1 MKVTPL
7 LVVVLFLFVSCQ
19 KSDKDD
25 ADRLIKVDSIFI
37 NDSHVPNN
45 RVINSIDFA
54 NIEIR
59 LKLSEEVDTNSF
71 TKEKLFITG
80 GVGTSYN
87 HKFASDKRNLI
98 IKPSE
103 NLQPLQSYRLLFDVG
118 SNLGGFFNESYSV
131 VFRTGIDSTPKFPL
145 ISDDELLT
153 LIQQQTFKYFWDYAH
168 PVSGLARERLGSG
181 ETVTSGGSGFGLMA
195 ILVGIERNFISR
207 AEGFGRLSKIVNF
220 LNNSSTEKFHG
231 AFPHW
236 LNGSTGK
243 AISFSQKDNGGDLVE
258 TGFLMQGLLA
268 VREYFREGSVEEQ
281 EMCITIDKLYENVEW
296 DWYRKNNENVL
307 YWHWSPNYNWEMNH
321 QIRGWHEALIV
332 YVLAAGSPTHP
343 VNAEVYNSGWA
354 RNGTYPM
361 VSNKTFFGIKLQLGS
376 DYGGPLFFSHYSF
389 LGLDPR
395 NLTDQYADYWQQ
407 NVSHTLINRA
417 YCVSNPK
424 VFTGYSEE
432 CWGLTASDIQNGYS
446 ASSPTNDLGV
456 IAPTAAISSIAYTPE
471 ESLKAI
477 RFFYYTIGD
486 KIWGDYGF
494 KDAFNLSTLW
504 FADSYL
510 AIDQGPIICMIENY
524 RSGMLWNLFMQN
536 ENVETGLSTLGFSY

>member
-7 LVVVLFLFVSCQ
+7 LVAVLFLFVSCQ
-19 KSDKDD
+19 KSDRDD
-25 ADRLIKVDSIFI
+25 DVILKVDSIFI
-37 NDSHVPNN
+37 NELFVPNN
-45 RVINSIDFA
+45 AVINSIDFA
-54 NIEIR
+54 DIEIR
-59 LKLSEEVDTNSF
+59 ISLSDQVDTNKF
-71 TKEKLFITG
+71 IKEKLFITG
-80 GVGTSYN
+80 GIGTSYT
-87 HKFASDKRNLI
+87 HKFTTDRIGLI
-98 IKPSE
+98 IKPLE
-103 NLQPLQSYRLLFDVG
+103 NAQALFSYRLLFDMG
-118 SNLGGFFNESYSV
+118 SNLGGFFNESYSI
-131 VFRTGIDSTPKFPL
+131 VFRTTIDTTPKYPL

-195 ILVGIERNFISR
+195 ILVGIERNFITR
-207 AEGFGRLSKIVNF
+207 QQGFQRLNKIVSF
-220 LNNSSTEKFHG
+220 LNNPDTEKFHG

-236 LNGSTGK
+236 MNGSSGK
-243 AISFSQKDNGGDLVE
+243 AIPFSQKDNGGDLVE
-258 TGFLMQGLLA
+258 TAFLMQGLLS
-268 VREYFREGSVEEQ
+268 VKEYFETGSADEQ
-281 EMCITIDKLYENVEW
+281 EMCNTIENLYDNVEW
-296 DWYRKNNENVL
+296 DWYRKNGENVL

-332 YVLAAGSPTHP
+332 YILAAGSSTHSIP
-343 VNAEVYNSGWA
+343 AEVYNNGWA

-361 VSNKTFFGIKLQLGS
+361 SNNKIFYGIHLQLGY

-395 NLTDQYADYWQQ
+395 NLADNYADYWQQ

-417 YCVSNPK
+417 YCISNPK
-424 VFTGYSEE
+424 AFAGYSDE

-456 IAPTAAISSIAYTPE
+456 IAPTAAISSIPYTPN
-471 ESLKAI
+471 ESMDAV
-477 RFFYYTIGD
+477 RFFYYTLGD

-524 RSGMLWNLFMQN
+524 RTGLIWNLFMQN
-536 ENVETGLSTLGFSY
+536 DNVQTGLANLGFSY

>member
-7 LVVVLFLFVSCQ
+7 LVAVLFLFVSCQ
-19 KSDKDD
+19 KSDRDD
-25 ADRLIKVDSIFI
+25 DVILKVDSIFI
-37 NDSHVPNN
+37 NELFVPNN
-45 RVINSIDFA
+45 AVINSIDFA
-54 NIEIR
+54 DIEIR
-59 LKLSEEVDTNSF
+59 ISLSDQVDTNKF
-71 TKEKLFITG
+71 IKEKLFITG
-80 GVGTSYN
+80 GIGTSYT
-87 HKFASDKRNLI
+87 HKFTTDRIGLI
-98 IKPSE
+98 IKPLE
-103 NLQPLQSYRLLFDVG
+103 NAQALFSYRLLFDMG
-118 SNLGGFFNESYSV
+118 SNLGGFFNESYSI
-131 VFRTGIDSTPKFPL
+131 VFRTTIDTTPKYPL

-195 ILVGIERNFISR
+195 ILVGIERNFITR
-207 AEGFGRLSKIVNF
+207 QQGFQRLNKIVSF
-220 LNNSSTEKFHG
+220 LNNPDTEKFHG

-236 LNGSTGK
+236 MNGSSGK
-243 AISFSQKDNGGDLVE
+243 AIPFSQKDNGGDLVE
-258 TGFLMQGLLA
+258 TAFLMQGLLS
-268 VREYFREGSVEEQ
+268 VKEYFETGSADEQ
-281 EMCITIDKLYENVEW
+281 EMCKTIENLYDNVEW
-296 DWYRKNNENVL
+296 DWYRKNGENVL

-332 YVLAAGSPTHP
+332 YILAAGSSTHSIP
-343 VNAEVYNSGWA
+343 AEVYNNGWA

-361 VSNKTFFGIKLQLGS
+361 SNNKTFYGIHLQLGY

-395 NLTDQYADYWQQ
+395 NLADNYADYWQQ

-417 YCVSNPK
+417 YCISNPK
-424 VFTGYSEE
+424 AFAGYSDE

-456 IAPTAAISSIAYTPE
+456 IAPTAAISSIPYTPN
-471 ESLKAI
+471 ESMDAV
-477 RFFYYTIGD
+477 RFFYYTLGD

-524 RSGMLWNLFMQN
+524 RTGLIWNLFMQN
-536 ENVETGLSTLGFSY
+536 DNVQTGLANLGFSY

>member
-7 LVVVLFLFVSCQ
+7 LVAVLFLFVSCQ
-19 KSDKDD
+19 KSDRDD
-25 ADRLIKVDSIFI
+25 DVILKVDSIFI
-37 NDSHVPNN
+37 NELFVPNN
-45 RVINSIDFA
+45 AVINSIDFA
-54 NIEIR
+54 DIEIR
-59 LKLSEEVDTNSF
+59 ISLSDQVDTNKF
-71 TKEKLFITG
+71 IKEKLFITG
-80 GVGTSYN
+80 GIGTSYT
-87 HKFASDKRNLI
+87 HKFTTDRIGLI
-98 IKPSE
+98 IKPLE
-103 NLQPLQSYRLLFDVG
+103 NAQALFSYRLLFDMG
-118 SNLGGFFNESYSV
+118 SNLGGFFNESYSI
-131 VFRTGIDSTPKFPL
+131 VFRTTIDTTPKYPL

-195 ILVGIERNFISR
+195 ILVGIERNFITR
-207 AEGFGRLSKIVNF
+207 QQGFQRLNKIVSF
-220 LNNSSTEKFHG
+220 LNNPDTEKFHG

-236 LNGSTGK
+236 MNGSSGK
-243 AISFSQKDNGGDLVE
+243 AIPFSQKDNGGDLVE
-258 TGFLMQGLLA
+258 TAFLMQGLLS
-268 VREYFREGSVEEQ
+268 VKEYFETGSADEQ
-281 EMCITIDKLYENVEW
+281 EMCNTIENLYDNVEW
-296 DWYRKNNENVL
+296 DWYRKNGENVL

-332 YVLAAGSPTHP
+332 YILAAGSSTHSIP
-343 VNAEVYNSGWA
+343 AEVYNNGWA

-361 VSNKTFFGIKLQLGS
+361 SNNKTFYGIHLQLGY

-395 NLTDQYADYWQQ
+395 NLADNYADYWQQ

-417 YCVSNPK
+417 YCISNPK
-424 VFTGYSEE
+424 AFAGYSDE

-456 IAPTAAISSIAYTPE
+456 IAPTAAISSIPYTPN
-471 ESLKAI
+471 ESMDAV
-477 RFFYYTIGD
+477 RFFYYTLGD

-524 RSGMLWNLFMQN
+524 RTGLIWNLFMQN
-536 ENVETGLSTLGFSY
+536 DNVQTGLANLGFSY